1 MKYNAIAKK
10 LSMTTLAAAMLAA
23 PAVNVFA
30 ATNVNIDTTRKGS
43 ITIHKYDITAAKAKG
58 FDDTKYKAN
67 GEKNQQ
73 AEDKLKNYKIQNVE
87 FTYLKVGDISTETIG
102 GKIEVMYDIPEEL
115 EDILGLSKARTDHKH
130 NSTELVNAME
140 AALKKN
146 TYTKNKLEKYIM
158 TGYGHKAMPMTDKDG
173 VSTATSL
180 PIGLYLIVET
190 KVPANVVDTTD
201 PFFVS
206 LPMTNDV
213 ATEWFYDVHAYP
225 KNQTNIP
232 DINKRVR
239 QHDDVELG
247 KPEFLDT
254 ATSSEGEVVDYTITS
269 HLPKITSSATYL
281 TKYTF
286 VDTIAKGLTYNRDLS
301 IYFYDNED
309 DAVANNVDKAVA
321 HWDTT
326 SDFFTASYNAASEK
340 ASQCTVAMTARGL
353 EALNHTD
360 ENSETQ
366 KESDYS
372 GRWMVLSYS
381 AKLNADASTRLG
393 DAGNN
398 NNVTLTWQRT
408 NMNVSDTLED
418 KCRVFTYG
426 ITMQKDFG
434 AKASAPNTNVDATVV
449 QFSLKNASD
458 GHYMKARQ
466 EKAGSGIY
474 YIVDESKEQF
484 GAGKKNATEDDAE
497 KNSTIFSPSATG
509 KLIINGLEANDYVL
523 TELKTAPGYTL
534 LKDSIQIS
542 IKQTQDSFTP
552 SKTTLYDIVEIEN
565 NPNKHCIEQ
574 NGDRASATVDGSPT
588 EMESD
593 TNTTDGTEAGG
604 NGVVSTNARVKM
616 TVINDLGVELPATG
630 GAGTIAFTVAGCAVA
645 FAGVAIA
652 TKKNKKE
659 DEEK

>member
-23 PAVNVFA
+23 PAINVFA
-30 ATNVNIDTTRKGS
+30 ATNVNIDTNQKGS
-43 ITIHKYDITAAKAKG
+43 ITIHKYDVTAAKAKG
-58 FDDTKYKAN
+58 FDETKYKAN
-67 GEKNQQ
+67 GEKNTQ
-73 AEDKLKNYKIQNVE
+73 AEAELQNYKIQNVE
-87 FTYLKVGDISTETIG
+87 FTYLKVGDISTDTVG
-102 GKIEVMYDIPEEL
+102 GKIQVMYDIPEDL
-115 EDILGLSKARTDHKH
+115 EDILGLSKTRADHKH
-130 NSTELVNAME
+130 SSTELVNAME

-180 PIGLYLIVET
+180 PLGLYLIVET
-190 KVPANVVDTTD
+190 KVPANVIDTTD

-206 LPMTNDV
+206 LPMTNDA
-213 ATEWFYDVHAYP
+213 ATQWFYDVHAYP

-232 DINKRVR
+232 DLNKRVR

-247 KPEFLDT
+247 KPEYLDT
-254 ATSSEGEVVDYTITS
+254 VTSSEGEKVDYTITS
-269 HLPKITSSATYL
+269 HLPRMTSSATYL

-286 VDTIAKGLTYNRDLS
+286 VDTIAKGLTYNRDIS
-301 IYFYDNED
+301 IYFYDNEG
-309 DAVANNVDKAVA
+309 DAVANNVDNAVA

-326 SDFFTASYNAASEK
+326 SDYFTASYNAASEK
-340 ASQCTVAMTARGL
+340 ASQCTIAMTTRGL

-360 ENSETQ
+360 ENDENQ

-372 GRWMVLSYS
+372 GKWMVLSYT
-381 AKLNADASTRLG
+381 AKLNADATTRLG

-408 NMNVSDTLED
+408 NMAVSDTLED

-426 ITMQKDFG
+426 IDMQKDFG
-434 AKASAPNTNVDATVV
+434 VKTGTTQKPDASVV
-449 QFSLKNASD
+449 QFSLKNVTD
-458 GHYMKARQ
+458 GYFVKAKQ
-466 EKAGSGIY
+466 DKQGSGIY
-474 YIVDESKEQF
+474 YVVDENKESF
-484 GAGKKNATEDDAE
+484 GAGKKHATEEEAE
-497 KNSTIFSPSATG
+497 KNATIFTPSPEG
-509 KLIINGLEANDYVL
+509 KLVINGLEANDYVL
-523 TELKTAPGYTL
+523 TELKTVPGYTL

-588 EMESD
+588 EMASD

-604 NGVVSTNARVKM
+604 NGVVSTNARVKL
-616 TVINDLGVELPATG
+616 TVTNDLGVELPATG
-630 GAGTIAFTVAGCAVA
+630 GAGTIAFTVAGCTVA
-645 FAGVAIA
+645 FVGVMVA
-652 TKKNKKE
+652 TRKNKKD
-659 DEEK
+659 DEK

>member
-73 AEDKLKNYKIQNVE
+73 AEDELKNYKIQNVE

-102 GKIEVMYDIPEEL
+102 GRIEVMYDIPEEL
-115 EDILGLSKARTDHKH
+115 EDILGLSKARADHKH

-206 LPMTNDV
+206 LPMTNDI
-213 ATEWFYDVHAYP
+213 ASEWFYDVHAYP

-254 ATSSEGEVVDYTITS
+254 ATSSEGERVDYTITS

-309 DAVANNVDKAVA
+309 D
-321 HWDTT
+321 
-326 SDFFTASYNAASEK
+326 E
-340 ASQCTVAMTARGL
+340 
-353 EALNHTD
+353 
-360 ENSETQ
+360 
-366 KESDYS
+366 
-372 GRWMVLSYS
+372 
-381 AKLNADASTRLG
+381 
-393 DAGNN
+393 
-398 NNVTLTWQRT
+398 
-408 NMNVSDTLED
+408 
-418 KCRVFTYG
+418 
-426 ITMQKDFG
+426 
-434 AKASAPNTNVDATVV
+434 
-449 QFSLKNASD
+449 
-458 GHYMKARQ
+458 
-466 EKAGSGIY
+466 
-474 YIVDESKEQF
+474 
-484 GAGKKNATEDDAE
+484 
-497 KNSTIFSPSATG
+497 
-509 KLIINGLEANDYVL
+509 
-523 TELKTAPGYTL
+523 
-534 LKDSIQIS
+534 
-542 IKQTQDSFTP
+542 
-552 SKTTLYDIVEIEN
+552 
-565 NPNKHCIEQ
+565 
-574 NGDRASATVDGSPT
+574 
-588 EMESD
+588 
-593 TNTTDGTEAGG
+593 
-604 NGVVSTNARVKM
+604 
-616 TVINDLGVELPATG
+616 
-630 GAGTIAFTVAGCAVA
+630 
-645 FAGVAIA
+645 
-652 TKKNKKE
+652 
-659 DEEK
+659 